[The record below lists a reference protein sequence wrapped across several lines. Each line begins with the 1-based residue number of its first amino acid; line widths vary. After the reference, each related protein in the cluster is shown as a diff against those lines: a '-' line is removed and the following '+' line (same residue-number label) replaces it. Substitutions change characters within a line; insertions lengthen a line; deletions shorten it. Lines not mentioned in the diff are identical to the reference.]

1 MTQRG
6 IDTGS
11 ISGPILAKQ
20 GVDHMQCIKRLSILG
35 FVLLLTGCGR
45 QGAANTEVEWAALR
59 DFDHAADWAEVQ
71 AQRPLSED
79 EKLAVADRLLTA
91 GTILLESSVPAN
103 VHSRA
108 LVDQRLAETQSL
120 LAELAASDPIDQQ
133 LLLAFHPLAAAFV
146 EEAGLPHI
154 HDYQDEGH
162 DD

>member
-1 MTQRG
+1 
-6 IDTGS
+6 
-11 ISGPILAKQ
+11 
-20 GVDHMQCIKRLSILG
+20 MQFIQKLSILA
-35 FVLLLTGCGR
+35 FILLLTGCGR
-45 QGAANTEVEWAALR
+45 QGAATSEGEWPALR

-79 EKLAVADRLLTA
+79 EKTAVADRLLTA
-91 GTILLESSVPAN
+91 GTILLESPIPAH

-108 LVDQRLAETQSL
+108 MVEQRLAETQSL